1 MGKPRAAWLGLLA
14 SFACA
19 RLPEIAV
26 DQCGNGVVEA
36 EQGED
41 CDGFP
46 LDSAEHSA
54 QCREPGAVGQCHLD
68 CTRLDDGTRPS
79 CPLGWGCDPLGIC
92 RRPTGALEPLR
103 EIAVG
108 SATSLL
114 TGDFDGDGRAD
125 VVSLEPTEGV
135 GITSARFHYFDE
147 RAELA
152 ETHVF
157 PLPMIAP
164 LAADVSGDGV
174 SDILFSDPR
183 IGLLRGRSDRT
194 WLPDTFNSYH
204 LDDTRLRTTTVFPGL
219 VENSTGFAVFAR
231 LAGTDSLLVVRQASR
246 GMPTPIGA
254 LPGPV
259 EQFVGDP
266 VAGRV
271 IEDPVTY
278 PCSQLLVAL
287 RDQTRFWMY
296 DVCTTAAGLAG
307 PVWRTQAVQSS
318 IELDPPA
325 AIDVAPLFADL
336 NGDGHL
342 DALIGA
348 GGISYASYGDGQ
360 RLATAVPY
368 VINAANVPDGV
379 SNLPMPL
386 SAHDVTGDGQPDYV
400 FNSAVVV
407 SSPAAS
413 GSGFDYSP
421 YATHAAGYWTSALA
435 ANLNGNERPDFVA
448 ASSNHPGIAFF
459 NGTGDINLTNF
470 TIITDR
476 PVRHLVSGDFDGDGI
491 GDVAFTQISA
501 TSGLADSL
509 FISFGRSAGAP
520 EAPSPVAQVNDI
532 QQIGTFREGS
542 LDHLVVSSRDMQ
554 GDKPRAA
561 LALLAS
567 NGARIPVASLDLTTF
582 AADGSTDSSAALRMA
597 LGGFLEPQHRDVLVL
612 ALQRTDYTLN
622 LETGLQAWLLP
633 ALASDSTPRLLHS
646 DFDPELAPMLV
657 GDLAAPASLSVVSLD
672 IDKDGR
678 DEVAM
683 AVPRKD
689 GAHCSV
695 LLFTV
700 QEDRLEPRSSWIVD
714 EACDK
719 VELRPLD
726 ADGDGAQDLLLL
738 TGGGEID
745 SSGSLS
751 VFWNDG
757 RGGFDAGHRTQL
769 AGDAPRALAVLSAT
783 TMHTLQIAYVNAQGL
798 FLIAATQQAREFE
811 PPRLQEAHE
820 GCTGLVAADFNGDAA
835 TDLAY
840 AAAGNL
846 HVLKATLG
854 GER

>member
-14 SFACA
+14 LFACA
-19 RLPEIAV
+19 TLPEIAV
-26 DQCGNGVVEA
+26 DQCGNGVVEL
-36 EQGED
+36 GED

-46 LDSAEHSA
+46 LESAEHSA

-68 CTRLDDGTRPS
+68 CTRLDDGTRPT
-79 CPLGWGCDPLGIC
+79 CPVGWGCDPLGLC
-92 RRPTGALEPLR
+92 RRPTGALDPLR

-108 SATSLL
+108 SATNLL

-125 VVSLEPTEGV
+125 IVSLEPTEGV
-135 GITSARFHYFDE
+135 GLTRARFHYFDE

-152 ETHVF
+152 ETRVF

-183 IGLLRGRSDRT
+183 VGLLRGRSDRT

-204 LDDTRLRTTTVFPGL
+204 LDDTPLRTTTVFPGP
-219 VENSTGFAVFAR
+219 VENTTGFAVFAR
-231 LAGTDSLLVVRQASR
+231 LAGTDSLLVVKAASR
-246 GMPTPIGA
+246 GMPTPIGD

-271 IEDPVTY
+271 IEDPLTY

-287 RDQTRFWMY
+287 RDETRFWMY
-296 DVCTTAAGLAG
+296 DVCTTAAGVAG

-368 VINAANVPDGV
+368 VINAANVPDAV

-386 SAHDVTGDGQPDYV
+386 SAHDVTGDGQPD
-400 FNSAVVV
+400 FLLGNAVVV

-413 GSGFDYSP
+413 GSGFDYLP
-421 YATHAAGYWTSALA
+421 WAPHAAGYWTSALA
-435 ANLNGNERPDFVA
+435 ANLNGNGLPDFVA
-448 ASSNHPGIAFF
+448 ASNHHPGIDFF
-459 NGTGDINLTNF
+459 NGTGTINLTNF
-470 TIITDR
+470 AIITDR
-476 PVRHLVSGDFDGDGI
+476 PVRHLVSGDFDADGI

-501 TSGLADSL
+501 TTGLADSL

-520 EAPSPVAQVNDI
+520 EAPSAIAQLNDI
-532 QQIGTFREGS
+532 QQISTFREGPI
-542 LDHLVVSSRDMQ
+542 DHLVVSSREML

-567 NGARIPVASLDLTTF
+567 NTFRIPVASLDLTTF

-597 LGGFLEPQHRDVLVL
+597 PGGFLEPQHRDVLAL
-612 ALQRTDYTLN
+612 ALQRNGNLLN
-622 LETGLQAWLLP
+622 LEAGLQAWLLP
-633 ALASDSTPRLLHS
+633 ALASDGTPHLLHT
-646 DFDPELAPMLV
+646 DFDQELAPMLV

-672 IDKDGR
+672 IDQDGR

-683 AVPRKD
+683 AMPRKD

-700 QEDRLEPRSSWIVD
+700 EADRLEPRSSSIVD
-714 EACDK
+714 EACEQ

-738 TGGGEID
+738 TGGSEP
-745 SSGSLS
+745 SSGGSLS

-757 RGGFDAGHRTQL
+757 RGGFDARHRTQL
-769 AGDAPRALAVLSAT
+769 TGDAPHALAVLSAT
-783 TMHTLQIAYVNAQGL
+783 TAHTLEIAYVNAEGL
-798 FLIAATQQAREFE
+798 FLVAATQQTREFE
-811 PPRLQEAHE
+811 PPRLQEAHQ
-820 GCTGLVAADFNGDAA
+820 GCTGLVAADFNGDGA

-840 AAAGNL
+840 AADGNL

-854 GER
+854 EQ